1 MRTIDTRDLV
11 ERREELEQQILDSF
25 NEEFP
30 QYEVDSYEDILFE
43 EEEVQNWKEDWL
55 GEIDE
60 VAEIKKLQDSIG
72 SEFEYGVTLI
82 HEYDFDDYARELV
95 EECGYITRDFPSWIE
110 IDWLATADNVKLDY
124 SSIEFEGET
133 YLYRS

>member
-30 QYEVDSYEDILFE
+30 QYEVDSYDDILFE
-43 EEEVQNWKEDWL
+43 EEGVQNWKEDWL
-55 GEIDE
+55 AEIDE
-60 VAEIKKLQDSIG
+60 ASEIERLQDLIG

-82 HEYDFDDYARELV
+82 HDDDFEDYARDLV
-95 EECGYITRDFPSWIE
+95 EDCGYISRDLPSWIE
-110 IDWLATADNVKLDY
+110 IDWEATADNIKVDY
-124 SSIEFEGET
+124 SSIELKGDT

>member
-1 MRTIDTRDLV
+1 MRTIDTRDLIE
-11 ERREELEQQILDSF
+11 ERDDLELTLVDSF
-25 NEEFP
+25 NDDFP
-30 QYEVDSYEDILFE
+30 QYEVEKFE
-43 EEEVQNWKEDWL
+43 EILLNEEEIQSWVEYFQDDIDRLEELNKVLEEVY
-55 GEIDE
+55 
-60 VAEIKKLQDSIG
+60 DSQ
-72 SEFEYGVTLI
+72 YGVTLI
-82 HEYDFDDYARELV
+82 HEDDFDDYARELV